1 MDSNN
6 VVIFPKQ
13 NLNVKIPEFSM
24 EEINRNVEMMKHY
37 HIQET
42 LSNLAPIIFN
52 QLEIAGFNISDEED
66 EDIKDGA
73 FVVESLRS
81 IMCKYYGIY
90 HPFQKIADSVFVP
103 YKEET
108 GALKITD
115 SLNIELKNISNKR

>member
-13 NLNVKIPEFSM
+13 NLNVKIPEFSI
-24 EEINRNVEMMKHY
+24 EEINHNVEMMKHY

-42 LSNLAPIIFN
+42 LANLIPIIFN
-52 QLEIAGFNISDEED
+52 QLEIAGFNISDEEN

-81 IMCKYYGIY
+81 IMCKYYNIY

-103 YKEET
+103 DKEEIDS
-108 GALKITD
+108 LKITD
-115 SLNIELKNISNKR
+115 SLNIELKNISKK

>member
-13 NLNVKIPEFSM
+13 NLNVKIPEFSI
-24 EEINRNVEMMKHY
+24 EEINHNVEMMKHY

-42 LSNLAPIIFN
+42 LANLTPIIFN
-52 QLEIAGFNISDEED
+52 QLEIAGFNISDEEN

-81 IMCKYYGIY
+81 IMCKYYNIY

-103 YKEET
+103 DKEEIDS
-108 GALKITD
+108 LKITD
-115 SLNIELKNISNKR
+115 SLNIELKNISKK

>member
-103 YKEET
+103 DKEET